1 MKYLITESQKDRLI
15 IKRRIPE
22 IKSIIQNLY
31 SYQYPC
37 DFDSL
42 GEFMRAVYLDFAE
55 SINDVDW
62 HEDVEY
68 ETLWDMSMELF
79 HNDIVE
85 YYNYNCKEEL

>member
-1 MKYLITESQKDRLI
+1 MKYIITENQKERLI
-15 IKRRIPE
+15 IRRRLPE
-22 IKSIIQNLY
+22 IKSLIQNLY

-42 GEFMRAVYLDFAE
+42 GEFMRAIDLDLAE
-55 SINDVDW
+55 SINLLDW
-62 HEDVEY
+62 HKDVEY

-79 HNDIVE
+79 HSDIVE